1 MESYSEFPISTLIY
15 NGVTL
20 GGSLAIGAVV
30 LTQYGIGVAVA
41 YLLLLALAV
50 VSVLGTVC
58 VRCAYYG
65 SCCALG
71 LGKVVPILFKKGR
84 ESEFFRTAAQFVAAL
99 SLALVVL
106 VPLAGSA
113 ALLIGGF
120 SVWRLVQLVAVVGVF
135 LAGLMPHTRL
145 VCRHCRQGECGVCPV
160 GRRVSKAG

>member
-30 LTQYGIGVAVA
+30 LAQFGIGAAVA

-50 VSVLGTVC
+50 VGVLGTVC
-58 VRCAYYG
+58 VRCTYYG
-65 SCCALG
+65 SRCALG
-71 LGKVVPILFKKGR
+71 LGKVVPILFKKGQ
-84 ESEFFRTAAQFVAAL
+84 ESEFFRTAAQFVATL
-99 SLALVVL
+99 SLVLVVL

-120 SVWRLVQLVAVVGVF
+120 SVWRLVQLIAVVGLF
-135 LAGLMPHTRL
+135 LAGLIPHTRL
-145 VCRHCRQGECGVCPV
+145 VCSHCRQGECGACPV
-160 GRRVSKAG
+160 GRQVWKEG